1 MSPLCLHQP
10 TPSRDVLLVP
20 MAAHSA
26 IHSKPVSPKALPY
39 YSLCTPEH
47 NSWTQDEGL
56 IAPKSLLDLPIYT
69 KLCPVAW
76 HTQGISHVD
85 LSS

>member
-20 MAAHSA
+20 MAA
-26 IHSKPVSPKALPY
+26 HSKPVSPKALPY

-56 IAPKSLLDLPIYT
+56 IAPKSLLDLPITPNYAQWPGT
-69 KLCPVAW
+69 LKELA
-76 HTQGISHVD
+76 T
-85 LSS
+85 